1 MAAELSPQDD
11 ILNVIR
17 KLSGIVL
24 TSQHKTEALTQIAEL
39 ARKALG
45 SRLCTVALVDL
56 VDTESGYLT
65 IVACAGCDQA
75 LEHVM
80 AGRRFKL
87 GSRLSGAS
95 LDYELI
101 AGGGIIE
108 REGLQTDGQG
118 IIDPAIAVKFR
129 IDSASCYSL
138 VVGKRLLGY
147 LNHFAARPSD
157 ETEHKLLEI
166 FARHAVLAIE
176 SLENQ
181 ARRSQLE
188 QLNAAIQLMSEV
200 HDVETLLDLTL
211 DSALDIVGA
220 DRGWISRLNLDTG
233 MLHIARHSGE
243 PIDIRPLEW
252 GKGVTGKALVE
263 EKPICVDDVHSPEWR
278 TVYERFWSDTCSELA
293 VPIVEYNA
301 EVRVRHQKDRGTKP
315 IGVLNIESPKPAA
328 FNKADEDLL
337 WLLAKQ
343 AAVMIER
350 LETDRKLADLARVQ
364 REIVTKRDW
373 EEVMQDLMDAIMNTL
388 GYHFVNVSLVM
399 PELNLIRTEY
409 IRGVPEGSEEEFK
422 RLASHALDSADI
434 QAHIYNSR
442 EIEVPDFQDDRFD
455 KRIYQRFHHEGLIRV
470 FVPMIVAADQRCMG
484 TVEAGY
490 RRQYRRYIYER
501 DVQILKGLVD
511 YAVQALEQRK
521 RGLLDKISHELR
533 APIAGIRSNAS
544 FLERRRYEI
553 DKEVV
558 TRKLEDIMLDCEILL
573 FQVKEL
579 EHLLGRKPP
588 ERRTARTL
596 VFRDVIIKTVRQLK
610 PLVLEHGFNT
620 SQVEYDAGDMR
631 KIDPLW
637 VNMAELNQVVYN
649 LLINAIKYAEKDRS
663 QFRVRILVDVT
674 RDAYVVKFQDSGIG
688 VRDDLA
694 VRIFDDG
701 FRTPEAIARH
711 PTGSGLGL
719 TIASKIMRSHG
730 GELLLTNHRKPTEF
744 AMVLPKSLKEAPR
757 DTVRRR

>member
-1 MAAELSPQDD
+1 MAAEMSPQDD
-11 ILNVIR
+11 ILNVIS

-24 TSQHKTEALTQIAEL
+24 TSQHKIEALTQIAEL

-108 REGLQTDGQG
+108 RDGLQTDGQG

-129 IDSASCYSL
+129 IDSASCYPL

-166 FARHAVLAIE
+166 LARHAVLAIE

-181 ARRSQLE
+181 TRRSQLE
-188 QLNAAIQLMSEV
+188 QLNAAMQLMSEA

-328 FNKADEDLL
+328 FSKADEDLL

-343 AAVMIER
+343 AAGMIER

-364 REIVTKRDW
+364 RDIVTKRDW

-388 GYHFVNVSLVM
+388 GYHFVNVSLVV

-422 RLASHALDSADI
+422 RMAKHDLDNDDI
-434 QAHIYNSR
+434 QAHIYRSR
-442 EIEVPDFQDDRFD
+442 LIEVPDLDDPRFD
-455 KRIYQRFHHEGLIRV
+455 PVIYRRFGHRDLIRV
-470 FVPMIVAADQRCMG
+470 YVPMIVAADQRCMG

-501 DVQILKGLVD
+501 DVQILKGFVD

-544 FLERRRYEI
+544 FLERRRHVI
-553 DKEVV
+553 GDEVV

-588 ERRTARTL
+588 ERRVARTL
-596 VFRDVIIKTVRQLK
+596 VFRDVIIKTIRQIK
-610 PLVLEHGFNT
+610 PLVMEHGFKT
-620 SQVEYDAGDMR
+620 TQVEYDTGDTQ

-637 VNMAELNQVVYN
+637 IDTAELNQVVYN
-649 LLINAIKYAEKDRS
+649 LLINAIKYAERDVG
-663 QFRVRILVDVT
+663 QFQLKISVEVI
-674 RDAYVVKFQDSGIG
+674 RDSYLIKFQDSGIG
-688 VRDDLA
+688 VREDLA
-694 VRIFDDG
+694 AMVFDDG
-701 FRTPEAIARH
+701 FRTPEAVARH

-719 TIASKIMRSHG
+719 TIARRIMRDYG
-730 GELLLTNHRKPTEF
+730 GDLLLTNCRKPTEF
-744 AMVLPKSLKEAPR
+744 AMVLPKSLKEAPYGS
-757 DTVRRR
+757 VH